1 MKPIDQID
9 IFSGEAPAPVAAE
22 QFRLTGFQVFNWG
35 TFSDM
40 VDIDVSP
47 KGFLFVGPSGAGKST
62 LLDANSTLMTPPKW
76 LGFNV
81 AAREGEAAGNNDRN
95 LMTYVRGAWGQQTG
109 KSGEAVQMYLR
120 EGTTWSA
127 LAQTYTSTAGRE
139 VTIAQVFWVRGRTT
153 DRKEIK
159 RTYIVA
165 DRAFDLRE
173 LQLFASKD
181 FDMKVLRS
189 GQGLTCYDEFSG
201 YRDRLSRLMGIEQES
216 AFRLLHKTQSAKNL
230 GDLNDFLRD
239 FALEPPETFE
249 LAPKLVA
256 NFRELRDAHSSV
268 VDSRRQIE
276 VLAPAKE
283 ASIRFTAAKQ
293 LQDQLGQAK
302 FAVEVFREQAKKGFL
317 TDQVRSATAEIE
329 HKAAG
334 AVELRAK
341 EDEIRQSLNILLG
354 KRNGAGAAQ
363 IAQCEDVLRNAKNIV
378 AGVES
383 NLPLMDAVAELV
395 VQVSPASED
404 EFFSLRDAARQYIAD
419 TQAREKDALG
429 KRDKVQ
435 LDIHQNSVELRAC
448 QEDIASLAKRRS
460 NMPTKLL
467 EVRNLLC
474 RELDID
480 EADLPFAGELVDVRS
495 DQVAWKPAAERV
507 MRNFAERLVVPEALF
522 QRVSTYINNNHMG
535 TAVNYFH
542 AKHGSGHG
550 AGRGDTSPRSLFA
563 KLEFTDHPLSAW
575 VAEKARHQFDLECV
589 DSNQHLA
596 AVRRGVTREGQVK
609 TDDVS
614 YRKDDRRSIN
624 DKSQWILGGDN
635 RAKLDLRMQRA
646 EELNRKQRDLR
657 ATLQEIEQQSN
668 SGPAI
673 RKCEKLLELDWSQ
686 LDLARAQRKVDT
698 AQLNLEIAKE
708 AIPEV
713 DELDAQIEALTL
725 EHTQVQKAASAM
737 EAACEALTK
746 QNVTNESR
754 IGSLNSVLLDTVVPG
769 EIAQEVQARF
779 DLLPAKPNLDNLD
792 RLASDVKDQIGKDER
807 SVQSR
812 VAEAQNT
819 MLNHFRDYIR
829 EWPAKAANLDA
840 SVNSAE
846 EFFVILGNL
855 ERDGLPQ
862 YEERFLQFLKEQSTR
877 GLLTLANQL
886 SKEHKAIK
894 ARLSDVNESLA
905 TAPFN
910 RGTHLVIEAKD
921 KQLPDVMQF
930 RTDLRDASTNL
941 LTDNDLAEAERRYGL
956 LNSIVSKLESPEAA
970 AKRWREV
977 CLDVRQQVEF
987 IIREVDDANNHEIEV
1002 YRSGAGKSGGQRQKL
1017 TATILAAALRY
1028 QLGGKNTGLPMFSTV
1043 FMDEAFDKA
1052 DSEFTDMAIN
1062 IFKTFGFQLVVATPL
1077 KSVMTLEP
1085 YIGGACFVHIE
1096 NRKNSRIVPVTY
1108 VEGAKKLD
1116 FAGSGVDV
1124 SEHSQD

>member
-1 MKPIDQID
+1 MKPTDQID
-9 IFSGEAPAPVAAE
+9 IFSGQAPAPVPAE
-22 QFRLTGFQVFNWG
+22 QFRLTRFQVFNWG

-40 VDIDVSP
+40 VDISVSA

-62 LLDANSTLMTPPKW
+62 LLDANSTLMTPPRL

-109 KSGEAVQMYLR
+109 KNGEAVQMYLR

-127 LAQTYTSTAGRE
+127 LAQTYTSTGGRE

-165 DRAFDLRE
+165 DRAFDLLE

-239 FALEPPETFE
+239 FALEPPETFD

-256 NFRELRDAHSSV
+256 NFQELRDAHSSV

-283 ASIRFTAAKQ
+283 AGTRLAEAKRTQEQ
-293 LQDQLGQAK
+293 LQNTK
-302 FAVEVFREQAKKGFL
+302 VAVEVFREQAKQGFL
-317 TDQVRSATAEIE
+317 ADNIRSATTEIE
-329 HKAAG
+329 HKTAG
-334 AVELRAK
+334 AAELRAK

-378 AGVES
+378 AGIES

-395 VQVSPASED
+395 VQVSPSTED
-404 EFFSLRDAARQYIAD
+404 EFYGLRDAARQYISE
-419 TQAREKDALG
+419 TQAREKEALG

-435 LDIHQNSVELRAC
+435 LELHQVSVELRAC
-448 QEDIASLAKRRS
+448 QEDISSLVKRRS

-467 EVRNLLC
+467 DVRNLLC
-474 RELDID
+474 RELDIA
-480 EADLPFAGELVDVRS
+480 EAELPFAGELVDVRS
-495 DQVAWKPAAERV
+495 DQAAWKPAAERV
-507 MRNFAERLVVPEALF
+507 MRSFAERLVVPESHF
-522 QRVSTYINNNHMG
+522 QRVSTFINNNHMG

-542 AKHGSGHG
+542 AKEGSGHS
-550 AGRGDTSPRSLFA
+550 ARGDSSPRSLFA
-563 KLEFTDHPLSAW
+563 KLEFIDHPLAAW
-575 VAEKARHQFDLECV
+575 VADKARNQFDLECV
-589 DSNQHLA
+589 ESNQHLA
-596 AVRRGVTREGQVK
+596 SVRRGVTREGQVK

-635 RAKLDLRMQRA
+635 RAKLDMRMERA
-646 EELNRKQRDLR
+646 DELNRKQRDLR
-657 ATLQEIEQQSN
+657 NVIQDIELQSN

-673 RKCEKLLELDWSQ
+673 RKCEKLLELDWIQ
-686 LDLARAQRKVDT
+686 LDLERAQRKVD
-698 AQLNLEIAKE
+698 AAELQLVIAKE
-708 AIPEV
+708 AIPDV
-713 DELDAQIEALTL
+713 DELDEQIEALTL
-725 EHTQVQKAASAM
+725 EHTQVQKAASSM
-737 EAACEALTK
+737 EAACEALAK

-754 IGSLNSVLLDTVVPG
+754 IGNLNAVLLETVVPA
-769 EIAQEVQARF
+769 EIVTEVQTRF
-779 DLLPAKPNLDNLD
+779 DALAAKPNLDNLD
-792 RLASDVKDQIGKDER
+792 RLTSDVKDQLSKDER
-807 SVQSR
+807 AVQGR

-829 EWPAKAANLDA
+829 EWPAKSANLDA
-840 SVNSAE
+840 TVNSSE

-886 SKEHKAIK
+886 SKEHKGIK
-894 ARLSDVNESLA
+894 ARLADVNESLA

-910 RGTHLVIEAKD
+910 RGTHLVIEVKD

-930 RTDLRDASTNL
+930 RADLRDASTNL
-941 LTDNDLAEAERRYGL
+941 LTDDDLAEAERRFTL

-987 IIREVDDANNHEIEV
+987 IIREVDDGDNHEIEV

-1028 QLGGKNTGLPMFSTV
+1028 QLGGKDTGLPMFSTV

-1052 DSEFTDMAIN
+1052 DSEFTDLAIN

-1096 NRKNSRIVPVTY
+1096 DRKNSKIVPVTY
-1108 VEGAKKLD
+1108 IEGASKLD
-1116 FAGSGVDV
+1116 FAGAGVDV
-1124 SEHSQD
+1124 TAHPQD